1 MELPTLQTPLSIRG
15 LSQQYMA
22 KRMLIEG
29 LGSWKIGFSIGFA
42 SCLLSCCNPKSSHE
56 SPPIGAS
63 SIKQKT
69 PPASASGSSSWV
81 GAYEGV
87 LPCGHCEGIE
97 IWLTLGEGG
106 PFELKTNYLGL
117 NDAREEQFTGKISW
131 GQTDSTQ
138 VQLLGMI
145 GDMPGRYLLQENG
158 LLHLDADGQK
168 ITGPQAAR
176 YLLKRIK

>member
-1 MELPTLQTPLSIRG
+1 
-15 LSQQYMA
+15 MA
-22 KRMLIEG
+22 KRMPIEG
-29 LGSWKIGFSIGFA
+29 LDSWRIGFSIGFA
-42 SCLLSCCNPKSSHE
+42 SCLLYCCNPKSSHE
-56 SPPIGAS
+56 SPPIGES
-63 SIKQKT
+63 SLAQKT
-69 PPASASGSSSWV
+69 PPASANTRFSWV

-106 PFELKTNYLGL
+106 AFELKTNYLGL

-131 GQTDSTQ
+131 GQKDSPQ
-138 VQLLGMI
+138 VLLQGMI

-168 ITGPQAAR
+168 ITGPQAGR

>member
-1 MELPTLQTPLSIRG
+1 MRIERLS
-15 LSQQYMA
+15 
-22 KRMLIEG
+22 
-29 LGSWKIGFSIGFA
+29 SWGIGFSIGFA
-42 SCLLSCCNPKSSHE
+42 TFLLSCCNPKTSHE
-56 SPPIGAS
+56 SPPIGESPLA
-63 SIKQKT
+63 QKT
-69 PPASASGSSSWV
+69 LPASANTSSSWV
-81 GAYEGV
+81 GTYEGV

-106 PFELKTNYLGL
+106 TFELKTNYLGL

-158 LLHLDADGQK
+158 LLHLDANSQK
-168 ITGPQAAR
+168 ISGPLAAR

>member
-1 MELPTLQTPLSIRG
+1 
-15 LSQQYMA
+15 MA

-42 SCLLSCCNPKSSHE
+42 SCPLSCCNPKSSHE

-106 PFELKTNYLGL
+106 TFELKTNYLGL

-138 VQLLGMI
+138 VLLQGMI

-176 YLLKRIK
+176 YFLKRIK

>member
-1 MELPTLQTPLSIRG
+1 
-15 LSQQYMA
+15 MA
-22 KRMLIEG
+22 KRMRIEG
-29 LGSWKIGFSIGFA
+29 LGSWRIGFSIGFTC
-42 SCLLSCCNPKSSHE
+42 CLLSCCNPKSFHE
-56 SPPIGAS
+56 SPPIGES
-63 SIKQKT
+63 SLAQKT
-69 PPASASGSSSWV
+69 PPASANTSFSWV

-97 IWLTLGEGG
+97 IWLTLAEGG
-106 PFELKTNYLGL
+106 TFELKTNYLGL

-131 GQTDSTQ
+131 GQKDSTQ

>member
-1 MELPTLQTPLSIRG
+1 
-15 LSQQYMA
+15 MA
-22 KRMLIEG
+22 KRMRIEG
-29 LGSWKIGFSIGFA
+29 LGSWRIRFSIGFTC
-42 SCLLSCCNPKSSHE
+42 CLLSCCNPKSSHK
-56 SPPIGAS
+56 SPPIGES
-63 SIKQKT
+63 SLAQKT
-69 PPASASGSSSWV
+69 PLTSANTNSSWV

-97 IWLTLGEGG
+97 IWLTLGEGDT
-106 PFELKTNYLGL
+106 FELKTHYLGL
-117 NDAREEQFTGKISW
+117 NDAREEQFTGKISR

-158 LLHLDADGQK
+158 LLHLDAVGQK

-176 YLLKRIK
+176 YFLKRIN

>member
-1 MELPTLQTPLSIRG
+1 MRIERLS
-15 LSQQYMA
+15 
-22 KRMLIEG
+22 
-29 LGSWKIGFSIGFA
+29 SWGIGFSIGFA
-42 SCLLSCCNPKSSHE
+42 TFLLSCCNPKTSHE
-56 SPPIGAS
+56 SPPIGESPLA
-63 SIKQKT
+63 QKT
-69 PPASASGSSSWV
+69 PPASANTSSSWV
-81 GAYEGV
+81 GTYEGV

-106 PFELKTNYLGL
+106 TFELKTNYLGL

-131 GQTDSTQ
+131 WQTDSTQ

-158 LLHLDADGQK
+158 LLHLDANSQK
-168 ITGPQAAR
+168 ISGPLAAR

>member
-1 MELPTLQTPLSIRG
+1 MRTERLS
-15 LSQQYMA
+15 
-22 KRMLIEG
+22 
-29 LGSWKIGFSIGFA
+29 SWGIGFSIGFA

-56 SPPIGAS
+56 SPPIGES
-63 SIKQKT
+63 SLVQKT
-69 PPASASGSSSWV
+69 PPNSAKTNSSWV

-106 PFELKTNYLGL
+106 TFELKTNYLGL

-131 GQTDSTQ
+131 GSTDSTQ

-145 GDMPGRYLLQENG
+145 GDMPGSYLLQENG

-176 YLLKRIK
+176 YFLKRIK

>member
-1 MELPTLQTPLSIRG
+1 MRIERLS
-15 LSQQYMA
+15 
-22 KRMLIEG
+22 
-29 LGSWKIGFSIGFA
+29 SWEIGFSIGCATF
-42 SCLLSCCNPKSSHE
+42 LLSCCNPKTSHE
-56 SPPIGAS
+56 SPPIGESPLA
-63 SIKQKT
+63 QKT
-69 PPASASGSSSWV
+69 PPASANTSSSWV
-81 GAYEGV
+81 GTYEGV

-106 PFELKTNYLGL
+106 TFELKTNYLGL

-158 LLHLDADGQK
+158 LLHLDANSQK
-168 ITGPQAAR
+168 ISGPLAAR

>member
-1 MELPTLQTPLSIRG
+1 
-15 LSQQYMA
+15 MA
-22 KRMLIEG
+22 KGIRIEG
-29 LGSWKIGFSIGFA
+29 LGSWRIGFSIGFA
-42 SCLLSCCNPKSSHE
+42 SCLLSCCNPKSSQE
-56 SPPIGAS
+56 STPIGES
-63 SIKQKT
+63 SLAQKT
-69 PPASASGSSSWV
+69 SPAIASANSSWV

-97 IWLTLGEGG
+97 IWLTLAEGAT
-106 PFELKTNYLGL
+106 FELKTNYLGL

-131 GQTDSTQ
+131 GSTDSSQ
-138 VQLLGMI
+138 ILLRGMI

>member
-1 MELPTLQTPLSIRG
+1 
-15 LSQQYMA
+15 MA
-22 KRMLIEG
+22 KRMRIEG
-29 LGSWKIGFSIGFA
+29 LGSWGIGFSIGFA

-56 SPPIGAS
+56 SPPIRES
-63 SIKQKT
+63 SLAQKT
-69 PPASASGSSSWV
+69 PPASAKTRFSWV

-97 IWLTLGEGG
+97 IWLTLAEGG
-106 PFELKTNYLGL
+106 TFELTTNDLGL

-131 GQTDSTQ
+131 GQKDSAQ
-138 VQLLGMI
+138 VLLRGMI

>member
-1 MELPTLQTPLSIRG
+1 
-15 LSQQYMA
+15 MA
-22 KRMLIEG
+22 KRMRSER
-29 LGSWKIGFSIGFA
+29 LGSWRIGFSIGFA
-42 SCLLSCCNPKSSHE
+42 SCLLSCCNPKSSPE
-56 SPPIGAS
+56 SPPIGES
-63 SIKQKT
+63 SLAQQT
-69 PPASASGSSSWV
+69 PPASANTNSSWA
-81 GAYEGV
+81 GTYEGV

-97 IWLTLGEGG
+97 IWLTLAEGG
-106 PFELKTNYLGL
+106 TFELKTNYLGL

-131 GQTDSTQ
+131 GQKDSTQ

-158 LLHLDADGQK
+158 LLHLNADGQK

>member
-1 MELPTLQTPLSIRG
+1 
-15 LSQQYMA
+15 MA
-22 KRMLIEG
+22 KRMCNERLS
-29 LGSWKIGFSIGFA
+29 SWRIGFFIGFTC
-42 SCLLSCCNPKSSHE
+42 CLLSCCNPKFSPE
-56 SPPIGAS
+56 SPPIGESHLA
-63 SIKQKT
+63 QKT
-69 PPASASGSSSWV
+69 PPASASANSSWA
-81 GAYEGV
+81 GTYEGV

-97 IWLTLGEGG
+97 IWLKLGGRG
-106 PFELKTNYLGL
+106 TFELKTNYLGL

-131 GQTDSTQ
+131 GMTDSTQ
-138 VQLLGMI
+138 VQLLGLI

>member
-1 MELPTLQTPLSIRG
+1 
-15 LSQQYMA
+15 MA
-22 KRMLIEG
+22 KRMRIER
-29 LGSWKIGFSIGFA
+29 LSSWGIGFSIGFA
-42 SCLLSCCNPKSSHE
+42 TFLLSCCNPKTSHE
-56 SPPIGAS
+56 SPPIGESPLA
-63 SIKQKT
+63 QKT
-69 PPASASGSSSWV
+69 PPASANTSSSWV
-81 GAYEGV
+81 GTYEGV

-106 PFELKTNYLGL
+106 TFELTTNYLGL

-158 LLHLDADGQK
+158 LLHLDANSQK
-168 ITGPQAAR
+168 ISGPLAAR

>member
-1 MELPTLQTPLSIRG
+1 MD
-15 LSQQYMA
+15 
-22 KRMLIEG
+22 KRMRIER
-29 LGSWKIGFSIGFA
+29 LSSWGIGFSIGFA
-42 SCLLSCCNPKSSHE
+42 TFLLSCCNPKTSHE
-56 SPPIGAS
+56 SPPIGESPLA
-63 SIKQKT
+63 QKT
-69 PPASASGSSSWV
+69 PPASANTSSSWV
-81 GAYEGV
+81 GTYEGV

-106 PFELKTNYLGL
+106 TFELKTNYLGL

-158 LLHLDADGQK
+158 LLHLDANSQK
-168 ITGPQAAR
+168 ISGPLAAR

>member
-1 MELPTLQTPLSIRG
+1 
-15 LSQQYMA
+15 MA
-22 KRMLIEG
+22 KRMRIEG
-29 LGSWKIGFSIGFA
+29 LGSWRIGFSIGFA
-42 SCLLSCCNPKSSHE
+42 SCLLSYCNPKSSHE
-56 SPPIGAS
+56 SPPIGES
-63 SIKQKT
+63 SLAQKT
-69 PPASASGSSSWV
+69 PPASANSSSSWV

-87 LPCGHCEGIE
+87 FPCGHCEGIE
-97 IWLTLGEGG
+97 IWLTLTERGT
-106 PFELKTNYLGL
+106 FELKTNYLGL

-131 GQTDSTQ
+131 GQKDSTQ

-176 YLLKRIK
+176 YLLKRIN

>member
-1 MELPTLQTPLSIRG
+1 
-15 LSQQYMA
+15 MA
-22 KRMLIEG
+22 KRMRSEG
-29 LGSWKIGFSIGFA
+29 LGSWRIGFSIGFA

-56 SPPIGAS
+56 SPPIRDS
-63 SIKQKT
+63 SSAQKT
-69 PPASASGSSSWV
+69 PPASANSNSSWA
-81 GAYEGV
+81 GTYEGV

-97 IWLTLGEGG
+97 IWLTLAEGG
-106 PFELKTNYLGL
+106 TFELKTNYLGL

-131 GQTDSTQ
+131 GQTDSSQ

>member
-1 MELPTLQTPLSIRG
+1 MRIERLS
-15 LSQQYMA
+15 
-22 KRMLIEG
+22 
-29 LGSWKIGFSIGFA
+29 SWGIGFSIGFA
-42 SCLLSCCNPKSSHE
+42 TFLLSCCNPKTSNE
-56 SPPIGAS
+56 SPPIGESPLA
-63 SIKQKT
+63 QKT
-69 PPASASGSSSWV
+69 PPASANTSSSWV
-81 GAYEGV
+81 GTYEGV

-106 PFELKTNYLGL
+106 TFELKTNYLGL

-158 LLHLDADGQK
+158 LLHLDANSQK
-168 ITGPQAAR
+168 ISGPLAAR

>member
-1 MELPTLQTPLSIRG
+1 
-15 LSQQYMA
+15 MA

-29 LGSWKIGFSIGFA
+29 LGSWRIGFSIGFA

-56 SPPIGAS
+56 SPPIGESFLA
-63 SIKQKT
+63 QKT
-69 PPASASGSSSWV
+69 PVTIASASSSWV

-97 IWLTLGEGG
+97 IWLTIAEGG
-106 PFELKTNYLGL
+106 TFELKTNYLGL

-131 GQTDSTQ
+131 GQTDNTQ

-158 LLHLDADGQK
+158 LIHLDADGQK

>member
-1 MELPTLQTPLSIRG
+1 MRIERLS
-15 LSQQYMA
+15 
-22 KRMLIEG
+22 
-29 LGSWKIGFSIGFA
+29 SWGIGFSIGFA
-42 SCLLSCCNPKSSHE
+42 TFLLSCCNPKTSHE
-56 SPPIGAS
+56 SPPIGESPLA
-63 SIKQKT
+63 QKT
-69 PPASASGSSSWV
+69 PPASANTSSSWV
-81 GAYEGV
+81 GTYGGV

-106 PFELKTNYLGL
+106 TFELKTNYLGL

-158 LLHLDADGQK
+158 LLHLDANSQK
-168 ITGPQAAR
+168 ISGPLAAR